1 MFKKFSLYIFI
12 FIILFSLSL
21 LFNVLSYKKYYL
33 NFTVYSDNISEID
46 SIVHNMENSS
56 NPLFSSIFYARSTS
70 GQYIVGLKSNY
81 LEDSKKLLEKI
92 RKGFQL
98 ASVQKLQKFYTAAD
112 YFLDSMD
119 MDVRYD
125 RKKIQSLIMTNQ
137 KFFEDLSLEIYE
149 KLDYNDKKAWKE
161 EKFLKR
167 MKEVFKFEDKDT
179 ENIDSLIKYL
189 IYFISDK
196 GISDIQVE
204 INQDELIS
212 FKEIFL
218 SFIFS
223 LIFTLT
229 FYSVRRI

>member
-1 MFKKFSLYIFI
+1 MFKKFSLYILI

-21 LFNVLSYKKYYL
+21 LFNILSYKRYYL
-33 NFTVYSDNISEID
+33 NFTIYSDNISEID

-56 NPLFSSIFYARSTS
+56 DPLFSSVYYARTTS

-81 LEDSKKLLEKI
+81 LNDAKKLLEKI

-119 MDVRYD
+119 LDVRYD

-137 KFFEDLSLEIYE
+137 EFFIDKAIEVENGITGEE
-149 KLDYNDKKAWKE
+149 KINTRNQ
-161 EKFLKR
+161 KFLKR
-167 MKEVFKFEDKDT
+167 MNEDFGFEDQDV
-179 ENIDSLIKYL
+179 ENIDNLIKYL

-196 GISDIQVE
+196 GVSDIKVE
-204 INQDELIS
+204 INQDGLIS
-212 FKEIFL
+212 IKEIFL

>member
-1 MFKKFSLYIFI
+1 MFKKFNLYILI

-21 LFNVLSYKKYYL
+21 LFNILSYKRYYL
-33 NFTVYSDNISEID
+33 NFTIYSDNISEID

-56 NPLFSSIFYARSTS
+56 DPLFSSVYYARTTS

-81 LEDSKKLLEKI
+81 LNDAKKLLEKI

-119 MDVRYD
+119 LDVRYD

-137 KFFEDLSLEIYE
+137 EFFIDKAIEVENGITGEE
-149 KLDYNDKKAWKE
+149 KINTRNQ
-161 EKFLKR
+161 KFLKR
-167 MKEVFKFEDKDT
+167 MNEVFGFEDQDV
-179 ENIDSLIKYL
+179 ENIDNLIKYL

-196 GISDIQVE
+196 GVSDIKVE

-212 FKEIFL
+212 IKEIFL

>member
-1 MFKKFSLYIFI
+1 
-12 FIILFSLSL
+12 
-21 LFNVLSYKKYYL
+21 
-33 NFTVYSDNISEID
+33 
-46 SIVHNMENSS
+46 MENSS
-56 NPLFSSIFYARSTS
+56 NPLFSSVFYARSTS

-167 MKEVFKFEDKDT
+167 MKEVLDLKIKT
-179 ENIDSLIKYL
+179 LKTLI
-189 IYFISDK
+189 
-196 GISDIQVE
+196 V
-204 INQDELIS
+204 
-212 FKEIFL
+212 
-218 SFIFS
+218 
-223 LIFTLT
+223 
-229 FYSVRRI
+229 

>member
-1 MFKKFSLYIFI
+1 MFKKFSLYILI

-21 LFNVLSYKKYYL
+21 LFNILSYKRYYL
-33 NFTVYSDNISEID
+33 NFTIYSDNISEID

-56 NPLFSSIFYARSTS
+56 DPLFSSVYYARTTS

-81 LEDSKKLLEKI
+81 LNDAKKLLEKI

-119 MDVRYD
+119 LDVRYD

-137 KFFEDLSLEIYE
+137 EFFIDKTIEVENGITGEE
-149 KLDYNDKKAWKE
+149 KINTRNQ
-161 EKFLKR
+161 KFLKR
-167 MKEVFKFEDKDT
+167 MNEVFGFEDQDV
-179 ENIDSLIKYL
+179 ENIDNLIKYL

-196 GISDIQVE
+196 GVSDIKVE

-212 FKEIFL
+212 IKEIFL

>member
-1 MFKKFSLYIFI
+1 
-12 FIILFSLSL
+12 
-21 LFNVLSYKKYYL
+21 
-33 NFTVYSDNISEID
+33 
-46 SIVHNMENSS
+46 MENSS
-56 NPLFSSIFYARSTS
+56 NPLFSSVFYARSTS

-119 MDVRYD
+119 LEVRYD
-125 RKKIQSLIMTNQ
+125 RKKIQSLITTNQ
-137 KFFEDLSLEIYE
+137 KFFEDVSSEIYE
-149 KLDYNDKKAWKE
+149 NLDMNSKKALKE

-167 MKEVFKFEDKDT
+167 MKEVFGFEDKDT

>member
-1 MFKKFSLYIFI
+1 
-12 FIILFSLSL
+12 
-21 LFNVLSYKKYYL
+21 
-33 NFTVYSDNISEID
+33 
-46 SIVHNMENSS
+46 MENSS
-56 NPLFSSIFYARSTS
+56 DPLFSSVYYARTTS

-81 LEDSKKLLEKI
+81 LNDAKKLLEKI

-119 MDVRYD
+119 LDVRYD

-137 KFFEDLSLEIYE
+137 EFFIDKAIEVENGITGEE
-149 KLDYNDKKAWKE
+149 KINTRNQ
-161 EKFLKR
+161 KFLKR
-167 MKEVFKFEDKDT
+167 MNEVFGFEDQDV
-179 ENIDSLIKYL
+179 ENIDNLIKYL

-196 GISDIQVE
+196 GVSDIKVE

-212 FKEIFL
+212 IKEIFL